1 MLSFV
6 IVLNQK
12 VRFVHR
18 TLDLPAAR
26 QVWIY
31 NLSLQPCLP
40 AGRLSIT
47 IKHYRHYQHQH
58 VFVLIAILW

>member
-6 IVLNQK
+6 IVLNKK

-18 TLDLPAAR
+18 TLDLPAVR

-31 NLSLQPCLP
+31 NLSL
-40 AGRLSIT
+40 
-47 IKHYRHYQHQH
+47 
-58 VFVLIAILW
+58 